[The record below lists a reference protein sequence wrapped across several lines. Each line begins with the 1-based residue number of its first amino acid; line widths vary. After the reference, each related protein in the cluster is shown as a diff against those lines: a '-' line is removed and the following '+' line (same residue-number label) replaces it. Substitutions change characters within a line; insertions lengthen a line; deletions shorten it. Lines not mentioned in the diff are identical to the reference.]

1 MKVGMNLLLWTA
13 FVEEAHFPILEKI
26 KKTGYDG
33 VEIPLFDGDAEHY
46 KKIKK
51 ELDNLGLGCT
61 AVTVVNADT
70 NPISPDASVR
80 KAALDRIKWALDMTS
95 VMGGDVLAGPYHSA
109 LGVFSGQ
116 PPTADERKRAV
127 EVLTQAAD
135 HAQKVKVKIAIEYL
149 NRFECYFLTNA
160 LDAKNLV
167 REINHPYFG
176 TMYDTF
182 HANIEE
188 KNISQAIASME
199 DTYVHVHISENDR
212 GTPGSGHV
220 HWDETFKALRKAK
233 YDGWLTIEAFGRALP
248 DLAAATKIWRDM
260 FPSPE
265 DVYGNG
271 FKFIKEK
278 WKDLQFRKPKTHA
291 LNIGF
296 NYDFS
301 NNVLGYDLGYWYKPS
316 NIGLTYGASL
326 LLRTD
331 FTNTKIGFAPVLGY
345 KIWQFHIQTGYQF
358 LSKAR
363 TNFFTTNT
371 LFIDIRFVLINNTK
385 IKK

>member
-1 MKVGMNLLLWTA
+1 MKVGMNLLVWTA
-13 FVEEAHFPILEKI
+13 FVTEEHFPILEKI

-70 NPISPDASVR
+70 NPISPDASIR
-80 KAALDRIKWALDMTS
+80 KAGLERIKWALDMTS
-95 VMGGDVLAGPYHSA
+95 VMGGDLLAGPYHSA

-116 PPTADERKRAV
+116 PPTADERKRAI

-160 LDAKNLV
+160 MDAKNLV

-199 DTYVHVHISENDR
+199 DTYIHVHISENDR

-278 WKDLQFRKPKTHA
+278 WEAFK
-291 LNIGF
+291 
-296 NYDFS
+296 
-301 NNVLGYDLGYWYKPS
+301 
-316 NIGLTYGASL
+316 
-326 LLRTD
+326 
-331 FTNTKIGFAPVLGY
+331 
-345 KIWQFHIQTGYQF
+345 
-358 LSKAR
+358 
-363 TNFFTTNT
+363 
-371 LFIDIRFVLINNTK
+371 
-385 IKK
+385 

>member
-13 FVEEAHFPILEKI
+13 YVTEEHFPILEKI

-51 ELDNLGLGCT
+51 QLDNLGLGCT

-70 NPISPDASVR
+70 NPISPDAAIR
-80 KAALDRIKWALDMTS
+80 KAGLERIKWALDMTS

-278 WKDLQFRKPKTHA
+278 WEAFK
-291 LNIGF
+291 
-296 NYDFS
+296 
-301 NNVLGYDLGYWYKPS
+301 
-316 NIGLTYGASL
+316 
-326 LLRTD
+326 
-331 FTNTKIGFAPVLGY
+331 
-345 KIWQFHIQTGYQF
+345 
-358 LSKAR
+358 
-363 TNFFTTNT
+363 
-371 LFIDIRFVLINNTK
+371 
-385 IKK
+385 

>member
-1 MKVGMNLLLWTA
+1 MKVGMNLLVWTA
-13 FVEEAHFPILEKI
+13 FVTEEHFPILEKI

-70 NPISPDASVR
+70 NPISPDASIR
-80 KAALDRIKWALDMTS
+80 KAGLERIKWALDMTS
-95 VMGGDVLAGPYHSA
+95 VMGGDLLAGPYHSA

-127 EVLTQAAD
+127 EVLTQAAE

-199 DTYVHVHISENDR
+199 DTYIHVHISENDR

-278 WKDLQFRKPKTHA
+278 WEAFK
-291 LNIGF
+291 
-296 NYDFS
+296 
-301 NNVLGYDLGYWYKPS
+301 
-316 NIGLTYGASL
+316 
-326 LLRTD
+326 
-331 FTNTKIGFAPVLGY
+331 
-345 KIWQFHIQTGYQF
+345 
-358 LSKAR
+358 
-363 TNFFTTNT
+363 
-371 LFIDIRFVLINNTK
+371 
-385 IKK
+385 